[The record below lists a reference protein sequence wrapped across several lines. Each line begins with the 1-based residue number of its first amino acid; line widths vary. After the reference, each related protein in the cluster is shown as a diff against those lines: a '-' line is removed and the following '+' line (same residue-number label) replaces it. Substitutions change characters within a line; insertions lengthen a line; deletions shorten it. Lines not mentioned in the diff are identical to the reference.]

1 MCVCSRPHRA
11 PPHFTDLPGT
21 VRRPMQCPMERE
33 GVYFQHNAVPLIILS
48 DEVITLSGK
57 LKLFPQNVALIFK
70 VLGGNIF
77 SVRALS

>member
-1 MCVCSRPHRA
+1 
-11 PPHFTDLPGT
+11 
-21 VRRPMQCPMERE
+21 MQCPTERE
-33 GVYFQHNAVPLIILS
+33 GVYFQHNAVPLIKLS